1 MIWTKH
7 MKVYESIRLFFQNYF
22 EFNGRSSRTEYWH
35 IFFLW
40 IILTL
45 CIEIID
51 ASSHNL
57 LIEDYWVS
65 DKHPG
70 FLGSNLH
77 LLCSVISTVPFISLG
92 VRRLHDIGRS
102 GWWYLLTFTII
113 GILVLLFWAI
123 EESQKGENKYGKN
136 PIN

>member
-1 MIWTKH
+1 M
-7 MKVYESIRLFFQNYF
+7 
-22 EFNGRSSRTEYWH
+22 
-35 IFFLW
+35 
-40 IILTL
+40 
-45 CIEIID
+45 
-51 ASSHNL
+51 
-57 LIEDYWVS
+57 S

-77 LLCSVISTVPFISLG
+77 LLCSVITTVPFISLG